1 MGTGQREA
9 TSIMGIFADLF
20 SRKPDSNTSRTER
33 RGSAD
38 KHSSNAAVR
47 VVGIGGCGSNT
58 IRRMIERREEG
69 VEYIAIDTDDAFLSR
84 SKADRVI
91 HIDTA
96 DSPEEA
102 MREASSALQGADL
115 VFVVCGLGGNTSS
128 RIAAILARTAKGL
141 GACTICCVYLP
152 FLFEGMAR
160 MTKANACLARLEED
174 ADAVMAV
181 NNDTAVERFTAA
193 TDVGDAFEA
202 MDAGLAA
209 CVHAVV
215 RMLDGGFITPR
226 RLKELLDAGSRLSA
240 GTAAGAP
247 DAVYDGVFRNAWTEL
262 EPSQAKSLLAYLEM
276 GPSARG
282 KGDAIKEQVLRSAA
296 QGNVVFVAKE
306 NASLGSEAL
315 LMLIAVL

>member
-1 MGTGQREA
+1 
-9 TSIMGIFADLF
+9 MGIFADLF
-20 SRKPDSNTSRTER
+20 SRKSDSNTSGTER
-33 RGSAD
+33 RDSAD

-47 VVGIGGCGSNT
+47 VVGIGGLGGDA
-58 IRRMIERREEG
+58 IRRMIEHREEG

-115 VFVVCGLGGNTSS
+115 VFMVCGPGGNTAS
-128 RIAAILARTAKGL
+128 RIAPILARTAKAFGV
-141 GACTICCVYLP
+141 CTICCVYLP

-160 MTKANACLARLEED
+160 MTRANACLERLEES
-174 ADAVMAV
+174 ADAVMAIK
-181 NNDTAVERFTAA
+181 NDTAVERFTAA
-193 TDVGDAFEA
+193 TDVGEAFEA
-202 MDAGLAA
+202 MDAGLAT

-240 GTAAGAP
+240 GTAAGEP
-247 DAVYDGVFRNAWTEL
+247 DVGYDLVFRNAWTEL
-262 EPSQAKSLLAYLEM
+262 ELSQTKSLLAYLET
-276 GPSARG
+276 GPAA
-282 KGDAIKEQVLRSAA
+282 KGTEDAIKEQVRGNAA
-296 QGNVVFVAKE
+296 QATIVFAAKE

-315 LMLIAVL
+315 LTLIAIL